1 MHSRNG
7 KSVHTPT
14 IDSCLKLV
22 ALLGCATVGAMAY
35 ATPATLY
42 ERLGGEKAIVQFV
55 DETINL
61 TSSDP
66 RTSRT
71 FEKVN
76 LRKLKQKISTHICKL
91 ADGPCTYD
99 GDPMNLVHQGM
110 DITEAEFYGM
120 VEHLRIA
127 LGRAGVGEG
136 AKNELLRILAPMKR
150 EIVTR

>member
-1 MHSRNG
+1 M
-7 KSVHTPT
+7 HTPT

-22 ALLGCATVGAMAY
+22 ALLGVATVAAMAY

-42 ERLGGEKAIVQFV
+42 ERLGGEKTIVQFV

-66 RTSRT
+66 RTRRT

-76 LRKLKQKISTHICKL
+76 LLKLKQKISTHICKL

-127 LGRAGVGEG
+127 LGRARVGTRC
-136 AKNELLRILAPMKR
+136 KNHCADQQSRR
-150 EIVTR
+150 R